1 MKKKEKEPKYIKSP
15 MGNPMPNYKV
25 YVPGKMEGILV
36 SLVLFL
42 VGGAAGLIFYGGLFK
57 ADGEA
62 TNATRIAD
70 AVVFAG
76 VGLVAVKSFFTIY
89 IQSRLNKQKHT
100 LKLQFKDM
108 LLSLSAS
115 ISAGSN
121 IQSAFENALN
131 DLKIQYK
138 ETDFVVREM
147 QEILSGVAQ
156 NINFEVMI
164 RDFGNRSD
172 NEDVVAF
179 ADVFEICYRKG
190 GSMQSVIQR
199 TYQLVS
205 EKTAVADEIETKLT
219 SNKMQHNAM
228 SIMPIVVVAM
238 LKFTNDTFAEN
249 FATPVGIIV
258 NVVAMGIFIAS
269 YRYGLKICDVKV

>member
-1 MKKKEKEPKYIKSP
+1 MKKKKKEPQYIKSP

-36 SLVLFL
+36 CIVLFL

-57 ADGEA
+57 LDGEA

-70 AVVFAG
+70 TVVFSG
-76 VGLVAVKSFFTIY
+76 VGLIAAKSFFPIY

-131 DLKIQYK
+131 DLKVQYK
-138 ETDFVVREM
+138 ETDFIVREM
-147 QEILSGVAQ
+147 QEIISGVAQ
-156 NINFEVMI
+156 NINFEIMI

-190 GSMQSVIQR
+190 GSMQLVIQR

-205 EKTAVADEIETKLT
+205 EKTAVTDEIETKLT

-228 SIMPIVVVAM
+228 SVMPIVVVAM

-249 FATPVGIIV
+249 FATPIGIIV

>member
-15 MGNPMPNYKV
+15 MGNSMPNYKV
-25 YVPGKMEGILV
+25 YVPGKMEGIFV
-36 SLVLFL
+36 CIVLFL

-57 ADGEA
+57 VDGEA
-62 TNATRIAD
+62 TNATQIAD
-70 AVVFAG
+70 TVVFAG
-76 VGLVAVKSFFTIY
+76 VGLIAAKSFFPIY

-131 DLKIQYK
+131 DLKVQYK
-138 ETDFVVREM
+138 ETDFIVREM

-205 EKTAVADEIETKLT
+205 EKTAVTDEIETKLT

-228 SIMPIVVVAM
+228 SVMPIVVVAM

-249 FATPVGIIV
+249 FATPIGIIV